1 MQSFVHLTLRKM
13 SKNTCCGR
21 DFKKRW
27 RKTSVSLNHA
37 SWVNCGL
44 CVYYRKNFQ
53 KYSSPPVDNFPKCK
67 IVILYIK
74 YLYYLSK
81 PLSRKA
87 FKSQIL
93 SSWLGDIVDSHRV
106 KVDSGIG
113 FPMVHVMESTPGE
126 VTSQFQHRCPTCT
139 MFLFEYS
146 LSTKRLSFEYRY
158 YSKAWAN
165 RHLPGPAKKLSLE
178 KLKDKWQLL
187 TLLRVGYVLRN
198 EPSE

>member
-1 MQSFVHLTLRKM
+1 MFPSIHPIACLRAGWAGSWKFKIDYTYYHISLQRFVHLTLRQM
-13 SKNTCCGR
+13 SKNACCGP
-21 DFKKRW
+21 DFKKCR
-27 RKTSVSLNHA
+27 RINLSFYCINHQESIA
-37 SWVNCGL
+37 F

-53 KYSSPPVDNFPKCK
+53 QYSSPPVDNFPKCK

-93 SSWLGDIVDSHRV
+93 SSWLGDIVESHRV

-126 VTSQFQHRCPTCT
+126 VTSQFQHRCPPCT

-146 LSTKRLSFEYRY
+146 LST
-158 YSKAWAN
+158 
-165 RHLPGPAKKLSLE
+165 
-178 KLKDKWQLL
+178 
-187 TLLRVGYVLRN
+187 
-198 EPSE
+198 